1 MESVVRIQNIPLVE
15 TGLKTAE
22 SLYNRLKQTNSLIN
36 WGFTTAESVSLAAIE
51 SIKPVVQLAE
61 GPISKIDQVVCKS
74 LDLVEQRVPSVYL
87 PPEMMYWNTKEYMS
101 DHFVRPVVK
110 RANSVKQISNAVL
123 MENRVS
129 TYAAE
134 KADSALDVA
143 DAVIEKYLPDNNQD
157 EKDGSTAVTDNNESP
172 VVHAFHHGQ
181 RFSKKLKRRLT
192 VRTVAEM
199 NALKKQSKE
208 AVHILIYAAEL
219 IVTDPRQAVQKAK
232 ELWALL
238 SGPEPE
244 NQARPQTLEQLIVL
258 LTRESARRV
267 VHLVNYTYNS
277 VSKIPRNIQDSSREI
292 FHHFLIATNSLIK
305 AAHLETVK
313 DRTVKE
319 VNAVVARAHKKY
331 DDLQTYGNMFLER
344 LAIFLS
350 GRLEAEKISPNPRR
364 RAIRRAH
371 NPQSSNNNPVAA
383 IVGRNQQP
391 TNVVNGG
398 HHGLISNRQYLND
411 GVMYDDTREE
421 TEASKDL
428 TSGDESRDEIV
439 RSIKEDFEHHKK
451 EHRALKDQLITLVQE
466 NKQIKDNLL
475 AKTQNQITG
484 KYNDDSL
491 QTIDKLKS
499 QIKLLTNEKQNLEE
513 LWKTS
518 QRTVSSLETEVAHYR
533 NQLSQPNSIYAVKQ
547 EYVRRMKEMERNIK
561 EVQSQLDKE
570 TGINT
575 ELKRAKAEADIKSNN
590 LESKFKE
597 ILMQKKQIID
607 KCMKTEIALA
617 NAKSQINALTKE
629 KFVLENQLQMAN
641 QTIKNHISKETEA
654 ITKVQEALSLAESAI
669 IEKDACLARERESRE
684 EVDYLARTIGQ
695 VMEEAAKKVDDDIE
709 SLRKE
714 HAKEMERLEEIL
726 AKNKSALENQCK
738 KTKIAESKCKEM
750 EDRIKALSKTNM
762 MLDNDLHKAS
772 QTIEQE
778 HSRMCEERSR
788 QFHDLVESSKRMK
801 HGWKQMTLDITSKL
815 QSKINDLQLQN
826 RKLES
831 ENCKLK
837 KSLMGT
843 HKLKQMSTPSD
854 SSSDSTNNNEDQSPA
869 PHSQNGEISK
879 TSANARA
886 LHCTNGFALL
896 QAHLASSTTW
906 SYPNAKQTK
915 SDKVTCLICSCCFG
929 ENNRVHHFA
938 SPDFNRLC

>member
-1 MESVVRIQNIPLVE
+1 MVEKTIKRRNSGLPQMESVVRIQNIPLVE

-364 RAIRRAH
+364 RA
-371 NPQSSNNNPVAA
+371 
-383 IVGRNQQP
+383 
-391 TNVVNGG
+391 
-398 HHGLISNRQYLND
+398 
-411 GVMYDDTREE
+411 
-421 TEASKDL
+421 
-428 TSGDESRDEIV
+428 
-439 RSIKEDFEHHKK
+439 
-451 EHRALKDQLITLVQE
+451 
-466 NKQIKDNLL
+466 
-475 AKTQNQITG
+475 
-484 KYNDDSL
+484 
-491 QTIDKLKS
+491 
-499 QIKLLTNEKQNLEE
+499 
-513 LWKTS
+513 
-518 QRTVSSLETEVAHYR
+518 
-533 NQLSQPNSIYAVKQ
+533 
-547 EYVRRMKEMERNIK
+547 
-561 EVQSQLDKE
+561 
-570 TGINT
+570 
-575 ELKRAKAEADIKSNN
+575 
-590 LESKFKE
+590 
-597 ILMQKKQIID
+597 
-607 KCMKTEIALA
+607 
-617 NAKSQINALTKE
+617 
-629 KFVLENQLQMAN
+629 
-641 QTIKNHISKETEA
+641 
-654 ITKVQEALSLAESAI
+654 
-669 IEKDACLARERESRE
+669 
-684 EVDYLARTIGQ
+684 
-695 VMEEAAKKVDDDIE
+695 
-709 SLRKE
+709 
-714 HAKEMERLEEIL
+714 
-726 AKNKSALENQCK
+726 
-738 KTKIAESKCKEM
+738 
-750 EDRIKALSKTNM
+750 
-762 MLDNDLHKAS
+762 
-772 QTIEQE
+772 
-778 HSRMCEERSR
+778 
-788 QFHDLVESSKRMK
+788 K
-801 HGWKQMTLDITSKL
+801 HT
-815 QSKINDLQLQN
+815 
-826 RKLES
+826 
-831 ENCKLK
+831 
-837 KSLMGT
+837 
-843 HKLKQMSTPSD
+843 
-854 SSSDSTNNNEDQSPA
+854 
-869 PHSQNGEISK
+869 
-879 TSANARA
+879 
-886 LHCTNGFALL
+886 
-896 QAHLASSTTW
+896 
-906 SYPNAKQTK
+906 
-915 SDKVTCLICSCCFG
+915 
-929 ENNRVHHFA
+929 
-938 SPDFNRLC
+938 

>member
-277 VSKIPRNIQDSSREI
+277 VSKIPRITFEYFVILYATAHDRCGSCLVELDPKMTLRNDWR
-292 FHHFLIATNSLIK
+292 FFFLDAWKLKKSHQILDVVPYAEPTTLNHPTIIPWQQLWAATN
-305 AAHLETVK
+305 
-313 DRTVKE
+313 
-319 VNAVVARAHKKY
+319 N
-331 DDLQTYGNMFLER
+331 
-344 LAIFLS
+344 
-350 GRLEAEKISPNPRR
+350 
-364 RAIRRAH
+364 
-371 NPQSSNNNPVAA
+371 
-383 IVGRNQQP
+383 QP
-391 TNVVNGG
+391 TF
-398 HHGLISNRQYLND
+398 RQYLND